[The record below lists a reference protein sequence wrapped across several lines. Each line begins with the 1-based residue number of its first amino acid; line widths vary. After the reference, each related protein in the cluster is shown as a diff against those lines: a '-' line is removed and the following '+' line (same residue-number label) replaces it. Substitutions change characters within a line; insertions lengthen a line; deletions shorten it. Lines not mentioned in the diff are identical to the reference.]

1 MALKENPQFPEN
13 KNFQAKLKEQT
24 AQLGIELSDLQ
35 LQQFDRF
42 YQMMVETNKHMNLTA
57 ITEEDE
63 VISKHL
69 VDSLSC
75 CKVMDMSKVGSI
87 IDMGTGAGFPGI
99 PLKIA
104 YPDIEFVLMDSL
116 QKRIR
121 FLDGVIEE
129 LGLEKIEAVHGR
141 AEDLARR
148 KEYRANFDLCVS
160 RAVANLSTL
169 SEYCIPFVKVNGYF
183 VSYKAQK
190 GMEELEQ
197 AANCLKVLGCKV
209 EDSHK
214 FTLEGDDSERLLLKI
229 KKCKGTP
236 KVYPRKAGVPSKNP
250 L

>member
-1 MALKENPQFPEN
+1 MALKENPMFPEN
-13 KNFQAKLKEQT
+13 KTFQEKLRQK
-24 AQLGIELSDLQ
+24 AALIGIELNELQ

-75 CKVMDMSKVGSI
+75 SKVMDMSQVRSI
-87 IDMGTGAGFPGI
+87 IDIGTGAGFPGI

-104 YPDIEFVLMDSL
+104 YPEIEFVLLDSL
-116 QKRIR
+116 NKRIR

-141 AEDLARR
+141 AEDLARK

-169 SEYCIPFVKVNGYF
+169 TEYCIPFVRVNGYF
-183 VSYKAQK
+183 VSYKAAK

-197 AANCLKVLGCKV
+197 AKNCLQVLGCKV
-209 EDSHK
+209 DDAHQ
-214 FTLEGDDSERLLLKI
+214 FILEGDESERLLLKI

-236 KVYPRKAGVPSKNP
+236 KIYPRKAGVPSKNP